1 MCVFISVANPD
12 PVESGTFHGSTSGII
27 CFESGSDKNEEE
39 KNRYIV
45 KMVFLF
51 SLNCIAIV
59 DRLFF

>member
-27 CFESGSDKNEEE
+27 CFKSGSHKNEEE

-51 SLNCIAIV
+51 FLNLYSNC
-59 DRLFF
+59 R